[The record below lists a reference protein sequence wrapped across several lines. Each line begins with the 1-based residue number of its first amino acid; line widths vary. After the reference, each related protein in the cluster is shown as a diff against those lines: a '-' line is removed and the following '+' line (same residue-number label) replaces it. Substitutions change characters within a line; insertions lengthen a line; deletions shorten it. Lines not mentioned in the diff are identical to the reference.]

1 MGRRGANQLAVSI
14 AALGTLFCGLSMNM
28 EMLIAARFVRYSIG
42 SILLL
47 LDRFLQL
54 SGMGGGGIVTTST

>member
-28 EMLIAARFVRYSIG
+28 EMLIAARFVCSSIG
-42 SILLL
+42 FIFLL

-54 SGMGGGGIVTTST
+54 SGMGGGGIVTTAT

>member
-14 AALGTLFCGLSMNM
+14 AALGTLFCGLSTNM
-28 EMLIAARFVRYSIG
+28 EMLIAARFVRSFIG

-47 LDRFLQL
+47 LDKFLQL
-54 SGMGGGGIVTTST
+54 SGMGGGGILTTST